1 MNKIIALSV
10 GTMLVLAAI
19 GTWAKTTMVTEP
31 QARVL
36 AAAMNPFNMMTTAKG
51 LPVRNI
57 TDEAF

>member
-1 MNKIIALSV
+1 
-10 GTMLVLAAI
+10 MLVLAAI